1 MSSGYPAD
9 YRSRS
14 SYRSYPDYRS
24 SNSHPRS
31 SSYDSYNRP
40 RTNGYGYDDYR
51 ATEPR
56 YSTGYALEP
65 VYRDYNRYD
74 GPLKTYYQPRNTYNY
89 LPPQYNDRG
98 VYTEYLQPHNNR
110 RSVNHQPYTS
120 PMGYRTVSDRRRGA
134 GWGGL
139 SNRDQWDSRQA
150 GYVND
155 RYGYEAGYGHQGP
168 YQTIDE
174 MLGRLYR

>member
-1 MSSGYPAD
+1 MSGYPSD

-14 SYRSYPDYRS
+14 SFRYPDYRAS
-24 SNSHPRS
+24 AHPRS
-31 SSYDSYNRP
+31 SSYDSYNRS
-40 RTNGYGYDDYR
+40 RANYGYDDYR
-51 ATEPR
+51 STEPR
-56 YSTGYALEP
+56 YSTGYALDP

-74 GPLKTYYQPRNTYNY
+74 GPLKTYYQPRHTYNY

-98 VYTEYLQPHNNR
+98 VYTDYLPQR
-110 RSVNHQPYTS
+110 RSVTYQPYTS
-120 PMGYRTVSDRRRGA
+120 PMGYRTVSDRRR
-134 GWGGL
+134 WG
-139 SNRDQWDSRQA
+139 SNQWDPRHA

>member
-1 MSSGYPAD
+1 MSGYPSD
-9 YRSRS
+9 YRGRS
-14 SYRSYPDYRS
+14 TYRYPDYRS
-24 SNSHPRS
+24 TSHPRS
-31 SSYDSYNRP
+31 TSYDSYNRP
-40 RTNGYGYDDYR
+40 RVNYGYDDYR

-56 YSTGYALEP
+56 YSTGYTLDP

-74 GPLKTYYQPRNTYNY
+74 GPLKTYYQPRHTYNY

-98 VYTEYLQPHNNR
+98 VYTEYMQPHNR
-110 RSVNHQPYTS
+110 RQPYTS
-120 PMGYRTVSDRRRGA
+120 PMGYRTVSDRRRA
-134 GWGGL
+134 GWG
-139 SNRDQWDSRQA
+139 SNRDQWDPRQA

>member
-1 MSSGYPAD
+1 MSGYPSD

-14 SYRSYPDYRS
+14 SYRYPDYRS
-24 SNSHPRS
+24 SSHPRS

-40 RTNGYGYDDYR
+40 RINYGYDDYR

-56 YSTGYALEP
+56 YSTGYALDP

-74 GPLKTYYQPRNTYNY
+74 GPLKTYYQPRHTYNY

-98 VYTEYLQPHNNR
+98 VYTEYLQPYNNR

-120 PMGYRTVSDRRRGA
+120 PMGYRTVSDRRRA
-134 GWGGL
+134 GWG